1 VMTSRPLEL
10 LQIDLFGPISYLSID
25 GGKCGLIIVH
35 DYTYFN
41 WVFFLQDKSET
52 QWTFKHFLR
61 QAQNEFDLRIK
72 KVRSNNNTKLKNLQ
86 VEEFLEE

>member
-41 WVFFLQDKSET
+41 WVFFL
-52 QWTFKHFLR
+52 
-61 QAQNEFDLRIK
+61 
-72 KVRSNNNTKLKNLQ
+72 
-86 VEEFLEE
+86 